1 MRGIFFETP
10 LKRQWYK
17 SDNSYDIQIRLST
30 LLAISKLLGRASGNN
45 KKEITKELFSEDFQ
59 LV

>member
-1 MRGIFFETP
+1 MISKFGV
-10 LKRQWYK
+10 
-17 SDNSYDIQIRLST
+17 ST
-30 LLAISKLLGRASGNN
+30 LIAISKLLGRASGNN